1 MLYFPLH
8 RFFSYN
14 GEIKPN
20 SDFKVS
26 ENAGGVYE
34 VLRVVNSIPLFLED
48 HLERFFISASIAGK
62 TIRFGK
68 KDITGFIFE
77 LIKMN
82 GAPVG
87 NILLSCKTNLKAFF
101 IPHKYPEEK
110 WYETGVLCGILK
122 AERNNPNAKV
132 FQTSVRQKAD
142 EMMEKQG
149 LYEVLLVHHQN
160 RITEGSRSNVF
171 FVCNNQLLTPP
182 GHEVLIGITRQKTIL
197 LAKNEGISFYEKEIQ
212 MEDLPHFQAAF
223 ITGTSPK
230 ILPVSQ
236 IDDWKFDAQN
246 SLVQQLR
253 LGYSAMIKK
262 YIEGKKSEPDFNKD

>member
-1 MLYFPLH
+1 MQYIPLH

-26 ENAGGVYE
+26 ENAGGIYE
-34 VLRVVNSIPLFLED
+34 VLRVENSIPLFLED

-62 TIRFGK
+62 TVRFNK
-68 KDITGFIFE
+68 MEIAGFVSE

-82 GAPVG
+82 GISEG
-87 NILLSCKTNLKAFF
+87 NILISCKTNLKAFF
-101 IPHKYPEEK
+101 IPHKYPEKK
-110 WYETGVLCGILK
+110 WYETGVSCGILK
-122 AERNNPNAKV
+122 AERHNPNAKV

-142 EMMEKQG
+142 KMIENSG
-149 LYEVLLVHHQN
+149 FYEVLLVDSRN

-171 FVCNNQLLTPP
+171 FVRNNQLITPP
-182 GHEVLIGITRQKTIL
+182 GNEVLLGITRRKTIQ
-197 LAKNEGISFYEKEIQ
+197 LAKKSEIPV
-212 MEDLPHFQAAF
+212 MEQDVLLDDLSHFQAAF

-236 IDDWKFDAQN
+236 IGEGKFDPQHQM
-246 SLVQQLR
+246 VQQL
-253 LGYSAMIKK
+253 LKK
-262 YIEGKKSEPDFNKD
+262 YDDLIFDYMNSVL